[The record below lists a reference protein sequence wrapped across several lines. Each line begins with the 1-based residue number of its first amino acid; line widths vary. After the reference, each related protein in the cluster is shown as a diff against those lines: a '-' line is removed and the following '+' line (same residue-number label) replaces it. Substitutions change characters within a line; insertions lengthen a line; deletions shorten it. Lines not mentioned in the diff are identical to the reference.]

1 MLRWHSCQTHI
12 MGVTTRP
19 ATLDDAPGIAAAH
32 MRGWQVA
39 YQGIVPDDFLDAIVL
54 SERTERWQTNLEETE
69 LPDGTPSPSNYV
81 AEVGGEVVGFACV
94 GVFRKQAD
102 NARAGELWAMYVH
115 PDHWGTGAGY
125 ALMQATMD
133 QFTRDAIETAYLWVL
148 EDNAQARR
156 FYERQGW
163 SADDETVTEA
173 IGGVDIIERR
183 YSLLL
188 P

>member
-1 MLRWHSCQTHI
+1 
-12 MGVTTRP
+12 MGATTRP
-19 ATLDDAPGIAAAH
+19 ATIDDAPGIAAAH

-39 YQGIVPDDFLDAIVL
+39 YKGIVPDAFLDAMVL
-54 SERTERWQTNLEETE
+54 ADRVERWRENLKATE
-69 LPDGTPSPSNYV
+69 LPNGLPAPSDYV
-81 AEVGGEVVGFACV
+81 AEVDDQVVGFANV
-94 GVFRKQAD
+94 GVFRKEAD
-102 NARAGELWAMYVH
+102 NPRAGELWAMYVH

-163 SADDETVTEA
+163 SADDVTETES
-173 IGGVDIIERR
+173 IGGVDIISRR
-183 YSLLL
+183 YSLALN
-188 P
+188 